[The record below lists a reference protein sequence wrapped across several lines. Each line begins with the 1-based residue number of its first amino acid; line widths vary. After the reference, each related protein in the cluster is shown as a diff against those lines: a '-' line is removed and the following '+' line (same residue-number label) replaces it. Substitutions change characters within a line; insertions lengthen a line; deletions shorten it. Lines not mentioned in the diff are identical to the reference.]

1 MKKLQDL
8 KMKLRSNKGFTLV
21 EMIVV
26 IAIIAILIALIAPN
40 VAKLIGE
47 ATDTKE
53 AAKAKSAYNGLA
65 AWSTKLIKD
74 DFAFQTNA
82 ASGASR
88 IGSSDNYVYTLTGT
102 TAEASAQK
110 LWKKTVGATAVT
122 PDVLI
127 GDGAYLPGNT
137 LTDTQTIYAYFTSGG
152 VLTAVVVVEAS
163 QANKVIGV
171 SGSVTGLTL
180 PPAAKFDNASL
191 AGKAATADGKTFTA
205 IPT

>member
-53 AAKAKSAYNGLA
+53 AAKAKSVYNGIQ

-74 DFAFQTNA
+74 DFAFQA
-82 ASGASR
+82 ADG
-88 IGSSDNYVYTLTGT
+88 
-102 TAEASAQK
+102 
-110 LWKKTVGATAVT
+110 TAVGET
-122 PDVLI
+122 RMFVLAGDNAGDEALDLWVKDVSGNPATVDPLI

-137 LTDTQTIYAYFTSGG
+137 LTSNQTIYAYFSVGG
-152 VLTAVVVVEAS
+152 VLSAVVITSADLDD
-163 QANKVIGV
+163 QVIGV
-171 SGSVTGLTL
+171 AGSVDGLTL
-180 PPAAKFDNASL
+180 PAGVQFDNATM
-191 AGKAATADGKTFTA
+191 AKKVTTTDGINFNAVT
-205 IPT
+205 